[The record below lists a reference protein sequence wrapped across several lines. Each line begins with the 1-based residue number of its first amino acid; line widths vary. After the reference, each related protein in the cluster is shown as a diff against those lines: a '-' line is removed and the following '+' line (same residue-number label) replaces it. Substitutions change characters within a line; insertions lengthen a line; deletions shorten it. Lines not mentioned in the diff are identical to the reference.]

1 MMRAWISLLTAA
13 LMFALVGC
21 SKTDEA
27 ADAPPPTD
35 SQSTMPAPAPD
46 QTAPPPSEDTTA
58 PSDATTPPEQEQ
70 TSPPQQ

>member
-1 MMRAWISLLTAA
+1 MRTWISLLTVA

-21 SKTDEA
+21 SKKDDA
-27 ADAPPPTD
+27 ANAPVPAD

-46 QTAPPPSEDTTA
+46 QTAPPPSEDTTP
-58 PSDATTPPEQEQ
+58 PSDTTPPQQEP